1 MPKTQEDASDILDEL
16 AGKFGSEDEDASDV
30 FKRSIVN
37 RNPREIRVAE
47 DNLRPHTLD
56 EVIGQD
62 HIKATL
68 TMYMKSAKRRGQTL
82 DHVLLSGPPGLG
94 KTTIASVIATEM
106 DHALILDTG
115 PTLSREKM
123 MSHVT
128 SIVNTANEENLQIVL
143 FVDEAHDMP
152 RETMTILLPLLEEF
166 KFVDIYCPHFT
177 FVAATTNPSKLPAP
191 LRDRLQIKYH
201 VDYYSDDDLLKILIR
216 NFKLLWELQEDEYL
230 DYANGLLAPTYLDE
244 NGESF
249 VESPAMQALRMLAHR
264 AKGVPRAANQLLR
277 RAQDYAIGYLTDEQ
291 DVWEAPLD
299 PDVVMAAMTAQ
310 GIDRNG
316 LTFLDRKILYTLL
329 KRYSGRSGGVG
340 VKAIAAA
347 VGEAPDTIEYVIEP
361 NLVRLGFLERTE
373 RGRML
378 TSEGMK
384 VAGKELEGLTE
395 Y

>member
-1 MPKTQEDASDILDEL
+1 MTDSGKTDDILDEL
-16 AGKFGSEDEDASDV
+16 AGQFAAEDDAEDV
-30 FKRSIVN
+30 FTRSIVN

-56 EVIGQD
+56 EIIGQD

-68 TMYMKSAKRRGQTL
+68 RTYMKSARRRGQPL

-201 VDYYSDDDLLKILIR
+201 VDYYSDDDLLKILQR
-216 NFKLLWELQEDEYL
+216 NFRLLWELTDEYE
-230 DYANGLLAPTYLDE
+230 DYATQLLAPTYLTEDGDE
-244 NGESF
+244 S

-264 AKGVPRAANQLLR
+264 AKGVPRQANQLLR
-277 RAQDYAIGYLTDEQ
+277 RAQDYAIGYLDDEQ
-291 DVWEAPLD
+291 ETWEAPLD
-299 PDVVMAAMTAQ
+299 PDVVLAAMTAQ
-310 GIDRNG
+310 GIDKNG
-316 LTFLDRKILYTLL
+316 LTFLDRKILRIMLT
-329 KRYSGRSGGVG
+329 RYSGRSGGVG
-340 VKAIAAA
+340 VSAIAAA
-347 VGEAPDTIEYVIEP
+347 VGEGKDTIEHVIEP

-373 RGRML
+373 RGRTL
-378 TSEGMK
+378 TPAGMK
-384 VAGKELEGLTE
+384 VAGREMEGLTE